1 MSTCFLLQT
10 ECAGCQEIHKV
21 VIIGIRI
28 LVRISSSWTGNIL
41 YWRLVRYVATSL
53 KNLIFTH
60 HKLVFKTSTSATTPD
75 ILWSKH
81 LHFQVE
87 CVTDLNAEKVLD
99 DDADEHLLLH
109 EDLAELNLLELID
122 VSEPS
127 STMTLI

>member
-1 MSTCFLLQT
+1 M
-10 ECAGCQEIHKV
+10 
-21 VIIGIRI
+21 
-28 LVRISSSWTGNIL
+28 
-41 YWRLVRYVATSL
+41 
-53 KNLIFTH
+53 FTQ
-60 HKLVFKTSTSATTPD
+60 HKLVFKNSTSATTPD

-127 STMTLI
+127 STMEFSKNFTHI